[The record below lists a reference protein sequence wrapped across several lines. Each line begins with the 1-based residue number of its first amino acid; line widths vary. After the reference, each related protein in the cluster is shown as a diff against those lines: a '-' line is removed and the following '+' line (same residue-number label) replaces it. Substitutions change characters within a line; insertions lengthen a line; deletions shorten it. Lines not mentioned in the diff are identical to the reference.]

1 MIQYCKNDNLTL
13 QSRVKFQYGT
23 SFELKAV
30 LGANFFS
37 PFNWKKKIMSTKI
50 GYVIAIHMSLLSKP
64 DLKKNP
70 VLCTLI
76 LSFF

>member
-1 MIQYCKNDNLTL
+1 MIQCCKNDNLTL

-37 PFNWKKKIMSTKI
+37 PFNRKKKINQNRLCNRRNSHVAIIKAGFKKKTLC
-50 GYVIAIHMSLLSKP
+50 YV
-64 DLKKNP
+64 D
-70 VLCTLI
+70 
-76 LSFF
+76 

>member
-37 PFNWKKKIMSTKI
+37 PFKR
-50 GYVIAIHMSLLSKP
+50 
-64 DLKKNP
+64 KKNN
-70 VLCTLI
+70 VNQNRLCNRRNSHVAI
-76 LSFF
+76 IKAGF

>member
-37 PFNWKKKIMSTKI
+37 PFNWKKK
-50 GYVIAIHMSLLSKP
+50 
-64 DLKKNP
+64 
-70 VLCTLI
+70 
-76 LSFF
+76 